1 MDIAKAIFCRLLAL
15 RSSML
20 SKSSQPAQ
28 RCRRVSIATSPYQ
41 VNEQAKAANPTGRIP
56 SLIRADGPTLY
67 DSRVI
72 TRYLDAK
79 AAAGMY
85 PEARLWDVLTVEA
98 TGDSMMD
105 SAVSMSY
112 ELRLRPQEKVSSE
125 WTDAQWSKV
134 MGGCDALQSQWMDL
148 LNGPLTMAHI
158 SIACALGYLDLRSL
172 KAPQDRCIRVSCGQ
186 KAEMMAF
193 ERALPRALACCTEI

>member
-1 MDIAKAIFCRLLAL
+1 MKLIMAEASPFARKVRVLLRETKQL
-15 RSSML
+15 
-20 SKSSQPAQ
+20 KNVEE
-28 RCRRVSIATSPYQ
+28 VSIATSPFQ

-56 SLIRADGPTLY
+56 SLIRADGPALY

-105 SAVSMSY
+105 SAVSISY

-125 WTDAQWSKV
+125 WTDAQWTKV

-148 LNGPLTMAHI
+148 LNGPLTMAHV
-158 SIACALGYLDLRSL
+158 SIACALGYLDLRHD
-172 KAPQDRCIRVSCGQ
+172 ARNWRQGHD
-186 KAEMMAF
+186 
-193 ERALPRALACCTEI
+193 ALAAWFAGFSKRPSFRETHLDG

>member
-1 MDIAKAIFCRLLAL
+1 MKLIMAEASPFARKVRVLLRETKQL
-15 RSSML
+15 
-20 SKSSQPAQ
+20 KNVEE
-28 RCRRVSIATSPYQ
+28 VSIATSPFQ

-56 SLIRADGPTLY
+56 SLIRADGPALY

-105 SAVSMSY
+105 SAVSISY

-125 WTDAQWSKV
+125 WTDAQWTKV

-158 SIACALGYLDLRSL
+158 SIACALGYLDLRHG
-172 KAPQDRCIRVSCGQ
+172 ARNWRQGHD
-186 KAEMMAF
+186 
-193 ERALPRALACCTEI
+193 ALAAWFADFSKRPSFRETHLDG

>member
-1 MDIAKAIFCRLLAL
+1 MKLIMAEASPFARKVRVLLRETNQL
-15 RSSML
+15 
-20 SKSSQPAQ
+20 KDVEE
-28 RCRRVSIATSPYQ
+28 VSIATSPFQ

-56 SLIRADGPTLY
+56 SLIRADGPALY

-79 AAAGMY
+79 AASGMY

-105 SAVSMSY
+105 SAVSISY

-158 SIACALGYLDLRSL
+158 SIACALGYLDLRHD
-172 KAPQDRCIRVSCGQ
+172 ARNWRQGHD
-186 KAEMMAF
+186 
-193 ERALPRALACCTEI
+193 ALAAWFADFSKRPSFLETNLDG

>member
-1 MDIAKAIFCRLLAL
+1 MKLIMAEASPFARKVRVLLRETNQL
-15 RSSML
+15 
-20 SKSSQPAQ
+20 KDVEE
-28 RCRRVSIATSPYQ
+28 VSISTSPFQ

-56 SLIRADGPTLY
+56 SLIRADGPALY

-105 SAVSMSY
+105 SAVSISY

-125 WTDAQWSKV
+125 WTDAQWTKV

-158 SIACALGYLDLRSL
+158 SIACALGYLDLRHD
-172 KAPQDRCIRVSCGQ
+172 ARNWRQGHD
-186 KAEMMAF
+186 
-193 ERALPRALACCTEI
+193 ALAAWFADFSKHPSFRETHLDG

>member
-1 MDIAKAIFCRLLAL
+1 MKLIMAEASPFARKVRVLLRETNQL
-15 RSSML
+15 
-20 SKSSQPAQ
+20 KDVEE
-28 RCRRVSIATSPYQ
+28 VSIATSPYQ

-79 AAAGMY
+79 AAAGIY
-85 PEARLWDVLTVEA
+85 PEAKLWDVLTVEA

-148 LNGPLTMAHI
+148 LNGPFTMAHI
-158 SIACALGYLDLRSL
+158 SIACALGYLDLRHD
-172 KAPQDRCIRVSCGQ
+172 ARNWRQGHD
-186 KAEMMAF
+186 
-193 ERALPRALACCTEI
+193 ALAAWFADFSKRPSFQETHLDG

>member
-1 MDIAKAIFCRLLAL
+1 MKLIMAEASPFARKVRVLLRENNL
-15 RSSML
+15 L
-20 SKSSQPAQ
+20 KDVEE
-28 RCRRVSIATSPYQ
+28 VSIATSPFQ

-56 SLIRADGPTLY
+56 SLIRADGPALY

-85 PEARLWDVLTVEA
+85 PEAKLWDVLTVEA

-105 SAVSMSY
+105 SAVSISY

-125 WTDAQWSKV
+125 WTAAQWSKV

-148 LNGPLTMAHI
+148 LIGPITMAHI
-158 SIACALGYLDLRSL
+158 SIACALGYLDLRHD
-172 KAPQDRCIRVSCGQ
+172 ARNWRQGHD
-186 KAEMMAF
+186 
-193 ERALPRALACCTEI
+193 ALAAWFADFSKRPSFRETHLDG

>member
-1 MDIAKAIFCRLLAL
+1 MKLIMAEASPFARKVRVLLRETKQL
-15 RSSML
+15 
-20 SKSSQPAQ
+20 KNVEE
-28 RCRRVSIATSPYQ
+28 VSIATSPFQ

-56 SLIRADGPTLY
+56 SLIRADGPALY

-105 SAVSMSY
+105 SAVSISY

-134 MGGCDALQSQWMDL
+134 MSGCDALQSQWMDL

-158 SIACALGYLDLRSL
+158 SIACALGYLDLRHD
-172 KAPQDRCIRVSCGQ
+172 ARNWRQGHD
-186 KAEMMAF
+186 
-193 ERALPRALACCTEI
+193 ALAAWFADFSKRPSFRETHLDG

>member
-1 MDIAKAIFCRLLAL
+1 MKLIMAEASPFARKVRVLL
-15 RSSML
+15 RETNQH
-20 SKSSQPAQ
+20 KDVEE
-28 RCRRVSIATSPYQ
+28 VSIATSPFQ

-56 SLIRADGPTLY
+56 SLIRADGPALY

-85 PEARLWDVLTVEA
+85 PEAKLWDVLTVEA

-125 WTDAQWSKV
+125 WNDAQWYKV

-158 SIACALGYLDLRSL
+158 SISCALGYLDLRHD
-172 KAPQDRCIRVSCGQ
+172 ARNWRQGHD
-186 KAEMMAF
+186 
-193 ERALPRALACCTEI
+193 ALAAWFADFSKRPSFQETHLDG

>member
-1 MDIAKAIFCRLLAL
+1 MKLIMAEASPFARKVRVLLRETKQL
-15 RSSML
+15 
-20 SKSSQPAQ
+20 KNVEE
-28 RCRRVSIATSPYQ
+28 VSIATSPFQ

-56 SLIRADGPTLY
+56 SLIRADGPALY

-85 PEARLWDVLTVEA
+85 PDARLWDVLTVEA

-105 SAVSMSY
+105 SAVSISY

-125 WTDAQWSKV
+125 WTDAQWTKV

-158 SIACALGYLDLRSL
+158 SIACALGYLDLRHD
-172 KAPQDRCIRVSCGQ
+172 ARNWRQGHD
-186 KAEMMAF
+186 
-193 ERALPRALACCTEI
+193 ALAAWFADFSKRPSFRETHLDG

>member
-1 MDIAKAIFCRLLAL
+1 MKLIMAEASPFARKVRVLLRETNQL
-15 RSSML
+15 
-20 SKSSQPAQ
+20 KDVEE
-28 RCRRVSIATSPYQ
+28 VSIATSPFQ

-56 SLIRADGPTLY
+56 SLIRADGPALY

-85 PEARLWDVLTVEA
+85 PEAKLWDVLTIEA

-105 SAVSMSY
+105 SAVSISY
-112 ELRLRPQEKVSSE
+112 ELRLRPQEKVSCE

-148 LNGPLTMAHI
+148 LNGPLTLAHI
-158 SIACALGYLDLRSL
+158 SIACALGYLDLRHD
-172 KAPQDRCIRVSCGQ
+172 ARNWRQGHD
-186 KAEMMAF
+186 
-193 ERALPRALACCTEI
+193 ALAAWFADFSKRPSFWETHLDG

>member
-1 MDIAKAIFCRLLAL
+1 MKLIMAEASPFARKVRVLLRETNKL
-15 RSSML
+15 
-20 SKSSQPAQ
+20 KD
-28 RCRRVSIATSPYQ
+28 VEEISIATSPFQ

-56 SLIRADGPTLY
+56 SLTRADGPALY

-79 AAAGMY
+79 AASGMY

-105 SAVSMSY
+105 SAVSISY

-134 MGGCDALQSQWMDL
+134 MSGCDALQSQWMDL

-158 SIACALGYLDLRSL
+158 SIACALGYLDLRHG
-172 KAPQDRCIRVSCGQ
+172 ARNWRQGHD
-186 KAEMMAF
+186 
-193 ERALPRALACCTEI
+193 ALAAWFADFSKRPSFLETNLDG

>member
-1 MDIAKAIFCRLLAL
+1 MKLIMAEASPFARKVRVLLRETNQL
-15 RSSML
+15 
-20 SKSSQPAQ
+20 KDVEE
-28 RCRRVSIATSPYQ
+28 VSIATSPFQ

-56 SLIRADGPTLY
+56 SLIRADGPALY

-85 PEARLWDVLTVEA
+85 PEAKLWDVLTIEA

-105 SAVSMSY
+105 SAVSISY

-148 LNGPLTMAHI
+148 LNGPLTLAHI
-158 SIACALGYLDLRSL
+158 SIACALGYLDLRHD
-172 KAPQDRCIRVSCGQ
+172 ARNWRQGHD
-186 KAEMMAF
+186 
-193 ERALPRALACCTEI
+193 ALAAWFADFSKRPSFQETDLDG

>member
-1 MDIAKAIFCRLLAL
+1 MKLIMAEASPFARKVRVLLRETKQL
-15 RSSML
+15 
-20 SKSSQPAQ
+20 KNVEE
-28 RCRRVSIATSPYQ
+28 VSIATSPFQ

-56 SLIRADGPTLY
+56 SLIRADGPALY

-105 SAVSMSY
+105 SAVSISY

-125 WTDAQWSKV
+125 WTDAQWTKV

-158 SIACALGYLDLRSL
+158 SIACALGYLDLRHD
-172 KAPQDRCIRVSCGQ
+172 ARNWRQGHD
-186 KAEMMAF
+186 
-193 ERALPRALACCTEI
+193 ALAAWFADFSKRPSFRETHLDG

>member
-1 MDIAKAIFCRLLAL
+1 MKLIMAEASPFARKVRVLLRETNQL
-15 RSSML
+15 
-20 SKSSQPAQ
+20 KDVEE
-28 RCRRVSIATSPYQ
+28 VSISTSPFQ

-56 SLIRADGPTLY
+56 SLIRADGPALY

-72 TRYLDAK
+72 TSYLDAK

-105 SAVSMSY
+105 SAVSISY

-134 MGGCDALQSQWMDL
+134 MSGCDALQSQWMDL

-158 SIACALGYLDLRSL
+158 SIACALGYLDLRHG
-172 KAPQDRCIRVSCGQ
+172 ARNWRQGHD
-186 KAEMMAF
+186 
-193 ERALPRALACCTEI
+193 ALAAWFADFSKRPSFRETHLDG

>member
-1 MDIAKAIFCRLLAL
+1 MKLIMAEASPFARKVRVLLRETNQL
-15 RSSML
+15 
-20 SKSSQPAQ
+20 KDVEE
-28 RCRRVSIATSPYQ
+28 VSIATSPYQ
-41 VNEQAKAANPTGRIP
+41 VNVQAKAANPTGRIP

-79 AAAGMY
+79 AAAGIY
-85 PEARLWDVLTVEA
+85 PEAKLWDVLTVEA

-105 SAVSMSY
+105 SAVSISY

-125 WTDAQWSKV
+125 WTDAQWTKV

-158 SIACALGYLDLRSL
+158 SIACALGYLDLRHD
-172 KAPQDRCIRVSCGQ
+172 ARNWRQGHD
-186 KAEMMAF
+186 
-193 ERALPRALACCTEI
+193 ALAAWFADFSKRPSFRETHLDG

>member
-1 MDIAKAIFCRLLAL
+1 MKLIMAEASPFARKVRVLLRETNQL
-15 RSSML
+15 EEVEE
-20 SKSSQPAQ
+20 
-28 RCRRVSIATSPYQ
+28 VSIATSPFQ

-56 SLIRADGPTLY
+56 SLTRADGPALY

-105 SAVSMSY
+105 SAVSISY
-112 ELRLRPQEKVSSE
+112 ELRLRPQEEVSTE
-125 WTDAQWSKV
+125 WTDAQWAKV
-134 MGGCDALQSQWMDL
+134 VGGCDALQNQWMDL
-148 LNGPLTMAHI
+148 LNGPLNMAHI
-158 SIACALGYLDLRSL
+158 SIACALGYLDLRHD
-172 KAPQDRCIRVSCGQ
+172 ARNWRQGHD
-186 KAEMMAF
+186 
-193 ERALPRALACCTEI
+193 ALAAWFADFSKRPSFQQTWIAG

>member
-1 MDIAKAIFCRLLAL
+1 MKLIMAEASPFARKVRVLLRETNQL
-15 RSSML
+15 EEVEE
-20 SKSSQPAQ
+20 
-28 RCRRVSIATSPYQ
+28 VSIATSPFQ

-56 SLIRADGPTLY
+56 SLTRADGPALY

-105 SAVSMSY
+105 SAVSISY
-112 ELRLRPQEKVSSE
+112 ELRLRPQEEVSTE
-125 WTDAQWSKV
+125 WTDAQWAKV
-134 MGGCDALQSQWMDL
+134 VGGCDALQNQWMDL
-148 LNGPLTMAHI
+148 LNGPLNMAHI
-158 SIACALGYLDLRSL
+158 SIACALGYLDLRHD
-172 KAPQDRCIRVSCGQ
+172 ARNWRQGHD
-186 KAEMMAF
+186 
-193 ERALPRALACCTEI
+193 ALAAWFADFSKRPSFLETNFDG

>member
-1 MDIAKAIFCRLLAL
+1 VNEMKLIMAEASPFARKVRVVL
-15 RSSML
+15 RETNQL
-20 SKSSQPAQ
+20 KDVEE
-28 RCRRVSIATSPYQ
+28 VSIATSPFQ

-56 SLIRADGPTLY
+56 SLIRADGPALY

-79 AAAGMY
+79 DAAGMY
-85 PEARLWDVLTVEA
+85 PEASLWDVLTVEA

-105 SAVSMSY
+105 SAVSISY

-125 WTDAQWSKV
+125 WTDAQWTKV

-158 SIACALGYLDLRSL
+158 SIACALGYLDLRHD
-172 KAPQDRCIRVSCGQ
+172 ARNWRQGHD
-186 KAEMMAF
+186 
-193 ERALPRALACCTEI
+193 ALAAWFADFSKRPSFRETHLDG

>member
-1 MDIAKAIFCRLLAL
+1 MKLIMAEASPFARKVRVLLRETNQL
-15 RSSML
+15 
-20 SKSSQPAQ
+20 KDVEE
-28 RCRRVSIATSPYQ
+28 VSIATSPFQ

-56 SLIRADGPTLY
+56 SLIRADGPALY

-85 PEARLWDVLTVEA
+85 PETKLWDVLTVEA
-98 TGDSMMD
+98 TCDSMMD
-105 SAVSMSY
+105 SAVSISY

-134 MGGCDALQSQWMDL
+134 MCGCDALDSQWMDL

-158 SIACALGYLDLRSL
+158 SIACALGYLDLRHD
-172 KAPQDRCIRVSCGQ
+172 ARNWRQGHD
-186 KAEMMAF
+186 
-193 ERALPRALACCTEI
+193 ALAAWFADFSKRPSLQETHLDG

>member
-1 MDIAKAIFCRLLAL
+1 MKLIMAEASPFARKVRVLLRETNQL
-15 RSSML
+15 EEVEE
-20 SKSSQPAQ
+20 
-28 RCRRVSIATSPYQ
+28 VSIATSPFQ

-56 SLIRADGPTLY
+56 SLTRADGPALY

-105 SAVSMSY
+105 SAVSISY
-112 ELRLRPQEKVSSE
+112 ELRLRPQEEVSTE
-125 WTDAQWSKV
+125 WTDAQWAKV
-134 MGGCDALQSQWMDL
+134 VGGCDALQNQWMDL
-148 LNGPLTMAHI
+148 LNGPLNMAHI
-158 SIACALGYLDLRSL
+158 SIACALGYLDLRHD
-172 KAPQDRCIRVSCGQ
+172 ARNWRQGHD
-186 KAEMMAF
+186 
-193 ERALPRALACCTEI
+193 ALAAWFADFSKRPSFHKTHYDG

>member
-1 MDIAKAIFCRLLAL
+1 MKLIMAEASPFARKVRVLLRETKQL
-15 RSSML
+15 
-20 SKSSQPAQ
+20 KNVEE
-28 RCRRVSIATSPYQ
+28 VSIATSPFQ

-56 SLIRADGPTLY
+56 SLIRADGPALY

-105 SAVSMSY
+105 SAVSISY
-112 ELRLRPQEKVSSE
+112 ELRLRPQEKVSSD

-134 MGGCDALQSQWMDL
+134 IGGCDALQSQWMDL

-158 SIACALGYLDLRSL
+158 SIACALGYLDLRHG
-172 KAPQDRCIRVSCGQ
+172 ARNWRQEHD
-186 KAEMMAF
+186 
-193 ERALPRALACCTEI
+193 ALAAWFADFSKRPSFRETHLDG

>member
-1 MDIAKAIFCRLLAL
+1 MKLIMAEASPFARKVRVLLRETKQL
-15 RSSML
+15 
-20 SKSSQPAQ
+20 KNVEE
-28 RCRRVSIATSPYQ
+28 VSIATSPFQ

-56 SLIRADGPTLY
+56 SLTRADGPALY

-105 SAVSMSY
+105 SAVSISY

-125 WTDAQWSKV
+125 WTDAQWTKV

-158 SIACALGYLDLRSL
+158 SIACALGYLDLRHD
-172 KAPQDRCIRVSCGQ
+172 ARNWRQGHD
-186 KAEMMAF
+186 
-193 ERALPRALACCTEI
+193 ALAAWFADFSKRPSFRETHLDG